1 MDYGLLWRSS
11 DEMIAGTGPEL
22 LQPCIFYYS
31 LKYCQCH
38 LSSSTLPYLTLP
50 YLTLF
55 TLPYSKVLRSI
66 PYYHPNS

>member
-1 MDYGLLWRSS
+1 MDSWIMDYCG

-31 LKYCQCH
+31 L
-38 LSSSTLPYLTLP
+38 LPMPSFFKYLTLP
-50 YLTLF
+50 YLTLLYLIYL

-66 PYYHPNS
+66 P